1 MELLETLERYFGKDS
16 VTKINDNLFK
26 ANGTIVIEQFNSGTI
41 IYRTP
46 DYTHSFDSLENFN
59 MFLGI

>member
-1 MELLETLERYFGKDS
+1 MELREVLELYFGKDI
-16 VTKINDNLFK
+16 VTKINDNSFE
-26 ANGTIVIEQFNSGTI
+26 ANGTIVIEQFNNGTI

-46 DYTHSFDSLENFN
+46 DYTHSFDNLENFN